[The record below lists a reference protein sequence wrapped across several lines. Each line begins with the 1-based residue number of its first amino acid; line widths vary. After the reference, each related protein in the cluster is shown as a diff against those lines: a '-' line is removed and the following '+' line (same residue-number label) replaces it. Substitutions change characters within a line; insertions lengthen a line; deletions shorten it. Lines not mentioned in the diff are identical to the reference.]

1 MIELTYD
8 ELKQGLLCC
17 TVYKDCTHCP
27 LNEIRE
33 RESNCIYALTSAA
46 MNCINTMERDFAEV
60 SALADRWKNS
70 AAVHDL
76 AYIKLHGNA
85 DKK

>member
-1 MIELTYD
+1 
-8 ELKQGLLCC
+8 
-17 TVYKDCTHCP
+17 
-27 LNEIRE
+27 
-33 RESNCIYALTSAA
+33 